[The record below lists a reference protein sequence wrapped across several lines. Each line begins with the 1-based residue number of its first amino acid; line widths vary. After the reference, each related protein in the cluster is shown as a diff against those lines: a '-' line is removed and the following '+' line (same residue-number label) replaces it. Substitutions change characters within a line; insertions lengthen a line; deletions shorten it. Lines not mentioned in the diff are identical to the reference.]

1 MFKGEIME
9 ISFEKYPVDMIVCI
23 IWSIFLLPIAI
34 LDIES
39 SFRIILGLP
48 FILFIPG
55 YVLIFSL
62 FPARKTDRGIDIIE
76 RVALSF
82 GLSIAVVSLIGLGLN
97 YTPWRI
103 RLESIFISI
112 FLFVELLGLYG
123 IFRWIKTDPSER
135 FFLKVD
141 LSFPKEENRFDKI
154 LTLILAI
161 SIIIAVIALFYVIV
175 TPKVGEKFTEFY
187 LLGPDGIADDYPKY
201 LNSEENA
208 SVIIGVVNHEYK
220 KVNYTIEIWLI
231 NQSLVYNES
240 KNQNETLYHHMWFK
254 EKFTISLD
262 HIPINIEEQ
271 WEPQWEQNYSFNIKR
286 KGDFKLAFLLF
297 TNLTED
303 YIITE
308 DYKGIAEQKINNAY
322 REIHLWINVD

>member
-1 MFKGEIME
+1 MK
-9 ISFEKYPVDMIVCI
+9 ISFKNYPVDVIVCI
-23 IWSIFLLPIAI
+23 IWSIILLPIAM
-34 LDIES
+34 LDMES

-76 RVALSF
+76 RIALSF

-97 YTPWRI
+97 YTPWGI

-112 FLFVELLGLYG
+112 FLFIVLLGLYG
-123 IFRWIKTDPSER
+123 IYRWIKTDPSER
-135 FFLKVD
+135 FVLSID
-141 LSFPKEENRFDKI
+141 LYFPKEENRFDKI
-154 LTLILAI
+154 LTLILVI
-161 SIIIAVIALFYVIV
+161 SIIIAVIALVYVIV

-187 LLGPDGIADDYPKY
+187 LLGPHGIADDYPKN
-201 LNSEENA
+201 LNSGENA

-220 KVNYTIEIWLI
+220 KVNYTVEIWLI

-240 KNQNETLYHHMWFK
+240 KNQNETLYHNMWFK
-254 EKFTISLD
+254 DKFNLSLE
-262 HIPINIEEQ
+262 HVQINIEEQ
-271 WEPQWEQNYSFNIKR
+271 WEPQWEQNYTFNIKR
-286 KGDFKLAFLLF
+286 KGDFKLTFLLF
-297 TNLTED
+297 KEPTDEYSLTED
-303 YIITE
+303 YRDIS
-308 DYKGIAEQKINNAY
+308 EQKMNNAY

>member
-1 MFKGEIME
+1 MK
-9 ISFEKYPVDMIVCI
+9 ISFKKYPVDLIFCI
-23 IWSIFLLPIAI
+23 IWSIILLPIAM

-48 FILFIPG
+48 FLLFIPG

-76 RVALSF
+76 RLALSL

-97 YTPWRI
+97 YTPWGI

-112 FLFVELLGLYG
+112 FLFIVILGLYG
-123 IFRWIKTDPSER
+123 IYRWFKTDSDER
-135 FFLKVD
+135 FVLSID
-141 LSFPKEENRFDKI
+141 LSFLKEENRLDKL
-154 LTLILAI
+154 LTLVLVI
-161 SIIIAVIALFYVIV
+161 SIFIAVIALVYVII

-201 LNSEENA
+201 LTSGENA
-208 SVIIGVVNHEYK
+208 SVIIGVVNHEYI
-220 KVNYTIEIWLI
+220 KVNYTVEIWLI

-240 KNQNETLYHHMWFK
+240 KNQNETFYHNMWFK
-254 EKFTISLD
+254 DKFTISLD
-262 HIPINIEEQ
+262 HVPINIEEQ
-271 WEPQWEQNYSFNIKR
+271 WEPQWEQNYTFNIIR
-286 KGDFKLAFLLF
+286 KGDFKLSFLLF
-297 TNLTED
+297 KKPTEEYSLTE
-303 YIITE
+303 E
-308 DYKGIAEQKINNAY
+308 YKVIAEQKMNNAY